1 MHDWPF
7 PSLLF
12 GIPMNTRRTALRLQN
27 LVPLKP
33 RESPAPAG
41 PGTAGRAGNDVER
54 VLPQKSNSMVDAGI
68 YLHGKRISSPS
79 TLPDT
84 FRELNKA
91 PGSMAWIGL
100 VRPEEAELQELAA
113 EFDLHELAV
122 EDAVMAHQRSK
133 IERYGTTLFAVLRAT
148 RYLESQE
155 EVEFGELHI
164 FVGPNFIITVRHGH
178 SPDLATV
185 RRRME
190 QDQTLLRLGPEAVLY
205 AILDTVVDGFA
216 PVVTGLENDIDEIE
230 TEVFSGDPQV
240 SRRIYELSREVIE
253 FQRSTKPMVGILE
266 SLAGGFTKYGINEDL
281 QQYLRDVDDHV
292 KQVNEKI
299 DGFRFML
306 RDILTVNATLVA
318 QRQNEE
324 MKHLAEASNDQNE
337 EVKKISAWAAIL
349 FAPTLV
355 GTVYGMNFDSMPE
368 LHWEWGYPLALIAM
382 FGVSVVLFG
391 IFKNRKWI

>member
-1 MHDWPF
+1 
-7 PSLLF
+7 
-12 GIPMNTRRTALRLQN
+12 MNTRRNVSRLHNFASLKTRETQALAT
-27 LVPLKP
+27 
-33 RESPAPAG
+33 STIPADS
-41 PGTAGRAGNDVER
+41 RNDVEA
-54 VLPQKSNSMVDAGI
+54 VLSLAGQSMVDAGI
-68 YLHGKRISSPS
+68 YLDGQRISSPS
-79 TLPDT
+79 NLPDT

-100 VRPEEAELQELAA
+100 VRPEEADLQELAA

-148 RYLESQE
+148 RYLESAE

-178 SPDLATV
+178 SPDLSAV

-190 QDQTLLRLGPEAVLY
+190 REQTLLRMGPEAVLY

-253 FQRSTKPMVGILE
+253 FQRSTKPMVGILT
-266 SLAGGFTKYGINEDL
+266 SLAGGFTKYQINEEL
-281 QQYLRDVDDHV
+281 QQYLRDVADHV
-292 KQVNEKI
+292 TQVNEKI

-368 LHWEWGYPLALIAM
+368 LHWAWGYPLALLAM

-391 IFKNRKWI
+391 IFRNRRWI

>member
-1 MHDWPF
+1 
-7 PSLLF
+7 
-12 GIPMNTRRTALRLQN
+12 MNTRRTVTRLQN
-27 LVPLKP
+27 LAPLKT
-33 RESPAPAG
+33 RETPAPPTASSPASPAIG
-41 PGTAGRAGNDVER
+41 VER
-54 VLPQKSNSMVDAGI
+54 SVQRPANSMIDAGI
-68 YLHGKRISSPS
+68 YLDGTRISSPV

-178 SPDLATV
+178 SPDLALV

-190 QDQTLLRLGPEAVLY
+190 QDPTLLRLGPEAVLY

-253 FQRSTKPMVGILE
+253 FQRSTKPMVGILAA
-266 SLAGGFTKYGINEDL
+266 LAGGFTKYGINEDL

-292 KQVNEKI
+292 TQVNDKI

-368 LHWEWGYPLALIAM
+368 LHWEWGYPLALVAM

-391 IFKNRKWI
+391 IFRNRRWI

>member
-1 MHDWPF
+1 
-7 PSLLF
+7 
-12 GIPMNTRRTALRLQN
+12 MNNRRTATRLQS

-33 RESPAPAG
+33 RETLAPRNTSS
-41 PGTAGRAGNDVER
+41 PGTLANAAER
-54 VLPQKSNSMVDAGI
+54 VRPQTSNSMVDAGI
-68 YLHGKRISSPS
+68 YLDGQRISSPS
-79 TLPDT
+79 SLPNT

-100 VRPEEAELQELAA
+100 VRPEESELQELAA

-266 SLAGGFTKYGINEDL
+266 SAGRRLHQVRHQRGPAAVPARCGRPRQAGQREDRRFPVHAPGHPDRERHTRGTTPERGNEAPGRG
-281 QQYLRDVDDHV
+281 QQR
-292 KQVNEKI
+292 
-299 DGFRFML
+299 
-306 RDILTVNATLVA
+306 
-318 QRQNEE
+318 
-324 MKHLAEASNDQNE
+324 
-337 EVKKISAWAAIL
+337 
-349 FAPTLV
+349 
-355 GTVYGMNFDSMPE
+355 PE
-368 LHWEWGYPLALIAM
+368 
-382 FGVSVVLFG
+382 
-391 IFKNRKWI
+391 

>member
-1 MHDWPF
+1 
-7 PSLLF
+7 
-12 GIPMNTRRTALRLQN
+12 MNTRRNASRLPHLPTLAALALQN
-27 LVPLKP
+27 PTLPATAPTAVEHVPAHLG
-33 RESPAPAG
+33 S
-41 PGTAGRAGNDVER
+41 
-54 VLPQKSNSMVDAGI
+54 SMVDAGI
-68 YLHGKRISSPS
+68 YLDGQRISSPN

-84 FRELNKA
+84 FRELNNA
-91 PGSMAWIGL
+91 PGAMAWIGL
-100 VRPEEAELQELAA
+100 IRPEEAELQELAA

-148 RYLESQE
+148 RYLESAE

-178 SPDLATV
+178 SPDLAAV

-190 QDQTLLRLGPEAVLY
+190 RDKTLLRMGPEAVLY

-253 FQRSTKPMVGILE
+253 FQRSTKPMAGILAG
-266 SLAGGFTKYGINEDL
+266 LAGGFTKYGINEEL

-292 KQVNEKI
+292 TQVNEKI

-368 LHWEWGYPLALIAM
+368 LHWAWGYPLALLAM

-391 IFKNRKWI
+391 IFRNRRWI

>member
-1 MHDWPF
+1 
-7 PSLLF
+7 
-12 GIPMNTRRTALRLQN
+12 MNARGAASRLQVLTARN
-27 LVPLKP
+27 RRPG
-33 RESPAPAG
+33 AAA
-41 PGTAGRAGNDVER
+41 PGTPGTG
-54 VLPQKSNSMVDAGI
+54 VLRHADGTSMIDAGI
-68 YLHGKRISSPS
+68 YFDGRRVYSPR

-84 FRELNKA
+84 FRELNNV

-100 VRPEEAELQELAA
+100 VRPAESDLQELAA

-122 EDAVMAHQRSK
+122 EDAVLAHQRSK
-133 IERYGTTLFAVLRAT
+133 LERYGKTLFVVLRAT
-148 RYLESQE
+148 RYLETQE

-164 FVGPNFIITVRHGH
+164 FVGPNFIITVRHGS
-178 SPDLATV
+178 SPDLASV

-240 SRRIYELSREVIE
+240 SRRIYELSREVID
-253 FQRSTKPMVGILE
+253 FQRSTQPMSGILNA
-266 SLAGGFTKYGINEDL
+266 LAGGFVKYGINDEL

-292 KQVNEKI
+292 KQVNERT

-318 QRQNEE
+318 ERQNEE
-324 MKHLAEASNDQNE
+324 MKHLAEASNAQNE

-355 GTVYGMNFDSMPE
+355 GTVYGMNFDIMPE
-368 LHWEWGYPLALIAM
+368 LHWRYGYLFAIAAM
-382 FGVSVVLFG
+382 AGVSVVLFG
-391 IFKNRKWI
+391 IFRNRRWI

>member
-1 MHDWPF
+1 
-7 PSLLF
+7 
-12 GIPMNTRRTALRLQN
+12 MNTRRTVTRLQN
-27 LVPLKP
+27 LAPLKI
-33 RESPAPAG
+33 REIPAPPTASSPASPAIG
-41 PGTAGRAGNDVER
+41 VER
-54 VLPQKSNSMVDAGI
+54 SVQSATNSMVDAGI
-68 YLHGKRISSPS
+68 YLDGARISSPA

-84 FRELNKA
+84 FRELNKS

-164 FVGPNFIITVRHGH
+164 FVGPNFIITVRHGN
-178 SPDLATV
+178 SPDLAQV

-190 QDQTLLRLGPEAVLY
+190 QDPTLLRLGPEAVLY

-253 FQRSTKPMVGILE
+253 FQRSTKPMVGILAA
-266 SLAGGFTKYGINEDL
+266 LAGGFTKYGINEDL

-292 KQVNEKI
+292 TQVNEKI

-324 MKHLAEASNDQNE
+324 MKHLAEASNAQNE

-355 GTVYGMNFDSMPE
+355 GTIYGMNFDSMPE

-382 FGVSVVLFG
+382 FGVSVILYG
-391 IFKNRKWI
+391 IFRKRRWI